1 MFATHSR
8 NTRQVKV
15 GGKRGNVYLFL
26 AVFSMKAKTHAKNFD
41 PEWIE
46 KRGVRAQK

>member
-15 GGKRGNVYLFL
+15 GGKRGNVYLFWG
-26 AVFSMKAKTHAKNFD
+26 VFSRKAKMHAKKFD
-41 PEWIE
+41 SKPS
-46 KRGVRAQK
+46 